1 MKRNLFITAVVLAL
15 VTGCTD
21 AQNPQATSDSYG
33 PPDGAMPVLERL
45 DQYQPVILT
54 DVVRDGLV
62 YMREEEKVARDVYR
76 ALSQKYSA
84 RVFVNIPKSEQK
96 HMDAVKR
103 LLDRY
108 GIEDPV
114 GENGEGVFRN
124 AELQKLY
131 TDLVARGSVS
141 LQEAY
146 AVGRL
151 IEETDIADLDKH
163 LAEVDSNSDIAAV
176 YAQLR
181 VGSTNHLRAFSR

>member
-15 VTGCTD
+15 FTGCTD
-21 AQNPQATSDSYG
+21 AQNSPTSSDSYG

-54 DVVRDGLV
+54 DVVRDGLI

-76 ALSQKYSA
+76 ALYQKFTL
-84 RVFVNIPKSEQK
+84 RVFVNIPKSEQR
-96 HMDAVKR
+96 HMDAIKK

-124 AELQKLY
+124 EGLQKLY

-141 LQEAY
+141 TQEAY

-151 IEETDIADLDKH
+151 IEETDIADLDHH
-163 LAEVDSNSDIAAV
+163 LAEVDGNSDIAAV

-181 VGSTNHLRAFSR
+181 VGSTHHLRAFSR